1 MDTDRPAPATVE
13 AAPNLDLVICGIRE
27 IDATL
32 DARVTHVISI
42 LDPGFDESARFA
54 ALPPEN
60 FLRLTFSDIIDEAPG
75 MELPAEGHVAAILA
89 FGGAALSLAG
99 HRVLIH
105 CHMGISRSTAAAIM
119 LLAQHGR
126 DPAAAVAR
134 VAEMRPIAWPNLR
147 MIELADGLL
156 ELDRRLVDAV
166 RRHHAKTIRGKNEF
180 RDSLIRHG
188 RGREIDGLIST
199 D

>member
-1 MDTDRPAPATVE
+1 MDTDRPAPATLEV
-13 AAPNLDLVICGIRE
+13 APNLDLVICGIRE

-60 FLRLTFSDIIDEAPG
+60 FLRLTFSDIIDETPG
-75 MELPAEGHVAAILA
+75 MEPPAESHVAAILA
-89 FGGAALSLAG
+89 FGGAARTLPN
-99 HRVLIH
+99 HRVLVH

-119 LLAQHGR
+119 LFAQHGR
-126 DPAAAVAR
+126 DPEAAVAR
-134 VAEMRPIAWPNLR
+134 VAAMRPFAWPNLR

-156 ELDRRLVDAV
+156 KFDRRMVGAV
-166 RRHHAKTIRGKNEF
+166 RRHHARAIRGKNEF
-180 RDSLIRHG
+180 RESLIRHG
-188 RGREIDGLIST
+188 RGREIDGLDT
-199 D
+199 L